1 VDEELLEEWPIWRL
15 VESRIVSLTE
25 IESTWSLDDVLRAN
39 TVLDIKAK
47 IEEATI
53 AK

>member
-1 VDEELLEEWPIWRL
+1 VEDELLEEWPIWRL
-15 VESRIVSLTE
+15 VEAKIATLTE
-25 IESTWSLDDVLRAN
+25 IESTWNLDDVLRAN

-53 AK
+53 QK